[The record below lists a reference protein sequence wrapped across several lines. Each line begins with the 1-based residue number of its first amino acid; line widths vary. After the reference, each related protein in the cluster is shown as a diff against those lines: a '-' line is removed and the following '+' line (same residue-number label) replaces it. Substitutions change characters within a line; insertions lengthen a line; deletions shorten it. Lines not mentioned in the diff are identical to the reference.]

1 MYIYACVFL
10 CFVPIIC
17 AGAGYGVVKLQN
29 SRRRRLKMKQ
39 EENNNGKSVDKMI
52 VKEWLHQNHK
62 RLVKVKFGPEEALYT
77 MNRKGEK
84 IRCVNLRGCD
94 TLVIEVTQDARKKPM
109 MLVRVPRDH
118 DLVLEFDSTH
128 SRAKFLA
135 KLDAFLKSLKKSLE
149 TIATYREPMLANAE
163 TKERRQKR

>member
-1 MYIYACVFL
+1 
-10 CFVPIIC
+10 
-17 AGAGYGVVKLQN
+17 
-29 SRRRRLKMKQ
+29 MKQ

-84 IRCVNLRGCD
+84 IRCVNLRSTD

-109 MLVRVPRDH
+109 VLIRVPRDH

-128 SRAKFLA
+128 SR
-135 KLDAFLKSLKKSLE
+135 
-149 TIATYREPMLANAE
+149 
-163 TKERRQKR
+163 